1 MFVVN
6 CDFTF
11 QRGEH
16 RERERER
23 QRVGV
28 GWSGG
33 DVRVVTAPL
42 ALQCCGQRGFRA
54 RERMGGERARMSYWG
69 SQITGTG
76 RQTKTRRRM
85 DGNIGK

>member
-1 MFVVN
+1 M
-6 CDFTF
+6 
-11 QRGEH
+11 
-16 RERERER
+16 
-23 QRVGV
+23 
-28 GWSGG
+28 
-33 DVRVVTAPL
+33 RVVTAPL